1 MMHTLNIFS
10 ILNCWFKCLL
20 GFFITSYVSVSFL
33 SAFPRFRLRTLK
45 TEYDTRQ
52 IIIITVNKK
61 KKQNIQFEKTGSIEV
76 QLRLPAAFSCSY
88 PRLANNAKPS
98 RAVLVLQ

>member
-1 MMHTLNIFS
+1 MFIR
-10 ILNCWFKCLL
+10 I
-20 GFFITSYVSVSFL
+20 FITSYVSVSFL

-52 IIIITVNKK
+52 IIIITVNIKK

-76 QLRLPAAFSCSY
+76 QLRLPAAFSCSN
-88 PRLANNAKPS
+88 PWPANNAKPS